1 MTSSRSAWVRRSILL
16 LVGAG
21 LALRLLTEP
30 TLTTLAQPVLT
41 LEPTTWNVIGLDSN
55 DVTAGPDTFPVG
67 ARACNTGDADA
78 TNLLASF
85 VWDTPSLFITIS
97 GSSTLTL
104 ASLAPGECAEFV
116 FYVTVSRSILAYDA
130 TALFHITLS
139 ADGLPTLS
147 TPTPRALYVER
158 LVSQNRN
165 GTTLISVDGT
175 PITFGSTITLAIGDT
190 YTFEIE
196 GFTATGGYEQ
206 LESFFT
212 FNNTMFEILSVS
224 VAYAEPP
231 GATNDQVY
239 ADACGWDN
247 NPTSLTYR
255 SCIGPVNYTGG
266 KAGGDPIITTY
277 VVRVIG
283 TGTATLQNLIYDFS
297 GSSYHYNSDFDDII
311 ITVIAAEPT
320 PTPTQTPT
328 STPTDTPT
336 PTPTFTDTPTAT
348 DTPTS
353 TPTHTPT
360 DTPTPTPTFTD
371 TPTATDTPTSTDTP
385 TATPTFTDTPTPTDT
400 PVATATPTSTDTPVP
415 TPTPTG
421 PVVALIDPAL
431 TKTGDP
437 PTAQVG
443 DTVVFTI
450 AVFNNGTADALG
462 VVVTDTFPAFL
473 DIVSVSVAPAGPAV
487 TIAGNTVTI
496 DLGTVT
502 PSDLYTVDVTTVV
515 NVLGL
520 PPGGTNEASLVSL
533 SSDVDLTNNVDDFFL
548 IIDASGL
555 PLPESGFSPGRPSRV
570 PPQPKGLGYR
580 AYDDLWLELPGRPG
594 PIPIV
599 GVPVTAD
606 GWDVTWLGNDAG
618 YLNGTAFPTWRG
630 NSGIAGHIV
639 LANGLPGPFARLRG
653 LQYGDP
659 VIVRAWGLRHV
670 YEVREVA
677 HVSPRDPFVLRHEDL
692 SWLTLITCEGYVE
705 ETDTYQGRVAV
716 RAVLVSVG
724 LDDPLPPVKT
734 DPGRLEPV

>member
-21 LALRLLTEP
+21 LALRLLIEP

-41 LEPTTWNVIGLDSN
+41 IEPTTWNVIGLDSN

-67 ARACNTGDADA
+67 AHACNTGDADA

-85 VWDTPSLFITIS
+85 VWDVPSLFISLS
-97 GSSTLTL
+97 GPSTLSM

-116 FYVTVSRSILAYDA
+116 FYVTITRSALAYDA

-147 TPTPRALYVER
+147 TQTPRALYVER

-165 GTTLISVDGT
+165 GTTQISVDGT
-175 PITFGSTITLAIGDT
+175 PITFGSTITLAVGGT
-190 YTFEIE
+190 YTFEIQ

-206 LESFFT
+206 LEAFLT
-212 FNNTMFEILSVS
+212 FNNTVFEILSVD
-224 VAYAEPP
+224 VDYAEPL

-239 ADACGWDN
+239 ADACGWENDPT
-247 NPTSLTYR
+247 NPNYR
-255 SCIGPVNYTGG
+255 KCSGTG
-266 KAGGDPIITTY
+266 KAGGNPITTTY

-297 GSSYHYNSDFDDII
+297 GSSYHYNSDFDDDF

-328 STPTDTPT
+328 S
-336 PTPTFTDTPTAT
+336 
-348 DTPTS
+348 
-353 TPTHTPT
+353 TPT

-473 DIVSVSVAPAGPAV
+473 DIVSVSVAPAGPVV

-496 DLGTVT
+496 DVGTVT

-570 PPQPKGLGYR
+570 PPQPEGLGYR

-618 YLNGTAFPTWRG
+618 YLNGMAFPTWTG
-630 NSGIAGHIV
+630 NSGIAGHVV
-639 LANGLPGPFARLRG
+639 LANGMPGPFARLRG

-677 HVSPRDPFVLRHEDL
+677 HVSPQDPFVLRHEDL
-692 SWLTLITCEGYVE
+692 SWLTLITCEGYIE

-716 RAVLVSVG
+716 RAVLVSVE
-724 LDDPLPPVKT
+724 T
-734 DPGRLEPV
+734 DEVVAPDESDTGRMEV